1 MGRFSTTMTKRR
13 SRRALALTVVLA
25 LTMAM
30 MLGGAGSAFAAHKA
44 IKDFG
49 SLGDNPATTLKITS
63 ATQAAEYFQFGT
75 YEDPYG
81 ELKINEPEVGAYC
94 SRDCFV
100 RNDTKYNVKLTLW
113 GTAQTNYKSFEW
125 QWFSSD
131 QSANFVKSEGAKD
144 VVLMN
149 TILRP
154 GQTIYV
160 RAVAT
165 KKSNVRI
172 ALKVKYSY
180 DSEVAGLQYETSVS
194 ATKLSGK
201 QVEVVAKATGPASK
215 TKIDLYMNGKKVK
228 TLNKKNTLKYTATG
242 AAAGKAEFY
251 AVASTIGKESD
262 NAKSKIVKPQAN
274 VRTFQVSKD
283 LNSYGAGTCT
293 FKPSKLSYKG
303 GKLVIEGYTVNKS
316 NMSLPL
322 GFYVEGIYNGK
333 TFFALDKET
342 YVMKPGIKK
351 ATFKVKAKKVK
362 NLVEGDI
369 SFSDMD

>member
-1 MGRFSTTMTKRR
+1 MGKFTTTMQKRR
-13 SRRALALTVVLA
+13 SRRVFAFTAVFA

-30 MLGGAGSAFAAHKA
+30 MLGGAGSAFATHKA

-49 SLGDNPATTLKITS
+49 SLGDNPATTLKIIS

-81 ELKINEPEVGAYC
+81 DLRINEPEVGAYC
-94 SRDCFV
+94 SRDCFI
-100 RNDTKYNVKLTLW
+100 RNETKYNVKLTLW

-131 QSANFVKSEGAKD
+131 QSANFVKSEGTKD

-172 ALKVKYSY
+172 VLKAKYSY
-180 DSEVAGLQYETSVS
+180 DSEVPGLQYETSIS

-201 QVEVVAKATGPASK
+201 QVEVIARASGAASK
-215 TKIDLYMNGKKVK
+215 TKMDLYMNGKKVK
-228 TLNKKNTLKYTATG
+228 TLSKKNVLKYTATG

-251 AVASTIGKESD
+251 AVASTIGEESD
-262 NAKSKIVKPQAN
+262 NAKSKIVKPQTN

-333 TFFALDKET
+333 TFFMLDKET

>member
-1 MGRFSTTMTKRR
+1 MGGFSATMQKHG
-13 SRRALALTVVLA
+13 SRRVFVFAAVLVLTV
-25 LTMAM
+25 AM
-30 MLGGAGSAFAAHKA
+30 MFGGAGNAFAAHKA

-49 SLGDNPATTLKITS
+49 SLGDNPATTLKIIS

-81 ELKINEPEVGAYC
+81 DLKINEPEVGAYC
-94 SRDCFV
+94 SRDCFI
-100 RNDTKYNVKLTLW
+100 RNETKYNVKLTLW
-113 GTAQTNYKSFEW
+113 GVAQTNYRSFEW
-125 QWFSSD
+125 EWFSSD
-131 QSANFVKSEGAKD
+131 QSANIVKSEGKKD

-154 GQTIYV
+154 GQMIYV

-165 KKSNVRI
+165 KKSNARI
-172 ALKVKYSY
+172 ILKAKYSY
-180 DSEVAGLQYETSVS
+180 DSEVAGLQYETSIS

-201 QVEVVAKATGPASK
+201 QVEVVAKASGAANV
-215 TKIDLYMNGKKVK
+215 TKMDLYMNGKKVK
-228 TLNKKNTLKYTATG
+228 TLNKKNVLKYTATG

-262 NAKSKIVKPQAN
+262 SAKSKTVTPQAN
-274 VRTFQVSKD
+274 ERTFQVSKD

-333 TFFALDKET
+333 TFFTLDKET

-351 ATFKVKAKKVK
+351 ATFKVKAKKAK